1 MRKCVLVMW
10 VVACLYISGCGFAD
24 YLAGIERDEKGQ
36 VVKVQGG
43 IAEIGAGLL
52 VGTGGA
58 AGAAGGLLGWLL
70 KAYRHKRIVD
80 AGGKDDDFDGHPDP
94 ESPKPPVA
102 PTV

>member
-1 MRKCVLVMW
+1 MRKCVLGMW

-24 YLAGIERDEKGQ
+24 YISGIERDPLTGK
-36 VVKVQGG
+36 VIKVQGG

-58 AGAAGGLLGWLL
+58 AGAAGGLLGWAL

-80 AGGKDDDFDGHPDP
+80 SGGKDDDFDGMPDA
-94 ESPKPPVA
+94 PKPPAA
-102 PTV
+102 PSA